1 MMRSNA
7 LLWAIPLLLG
17 IAIGTIFGLFYALR
31 IDPRVTIDVN
41 FSQLNEGDKRNVMI
55 LLSLAYAHDRRI
67 EVAAQRLLSLDKDW
81 QAVADAACEL
91 AQTGY
96 ASTNTGL
103 RAIRSMVE
111 LAGSQGYS
119 GCASALIPIHT
130 ATPRPSPTP
139 RPTATPTRPPV
150 PTKTPTELPPNTPMP
165 LALQATPTPRGE
177 FIVAN
182 IVPFCDPR
190 LPGVIEFSVR
200 DADGRGL
207 PAVPIEIRSGSSRQR
222 LFTGLKPERD
232 LGYADFQMV
241 PDETYR
247 VELLA
252 LSEPTRELEASP
264 CTAQDGSRTRTS
276 YRVIFQRIRQ
286 P

>member
-1 MMRSNA
+1 MRSNA
-7 LLWAIPLLLG
+7 LLWAVPLLIG
-17 IAIGTIFGLFYALR
+17 AIIGALIGLFYALR
-31 IDPRVTIDVN
+31 VDPRVTIDVN
-41 FSQLNEGDKRNVMI
+41 FSQLSEGDKRNVLI
-55 LLSLAYAHDRRI
+55 LISLAYAQDRRI
-67 EVAAQRLLSLDKDW
+67 EVAAQRLLNLDKDW

-119 GCASALIPIHT
+119 GCASALIPVFT

-139 RPTATPTRPPV
+139 RPTATPTRPAV
-150 PTKTPTELPPNTPMP
+150 PTKTPTEPPLNTPLP
-165 LALQATPTPRGE
+165 LALQVTPTPRGE

-190 LPGVIEFSVR
+190 LPAVIEFSVR
-200 DADGRGL
+200 DTNGNGI
-207 PAVPIEIRSGSSRQR
+207 PAVPIDVRFGNVRQR

-232 LGYADFQMV
+232 SGYADFQMT
-241 PDETYR
+241 PDEIYR
-247 VELLA
+247 AELPA
-252 LSEPTRELEASP
+252 LSEPTRPLEASA
-264 CTAQDGSRTRTS
+264 CTAQDGTRTRTS
-276 YRVIFQRIRQ
+276 YRVIFQRLRQ